1 MHFTYFLV
9 GFLVFITQRSSAS
22 YPQEDSNGIF
32 YVVYVPTDIA
42 TALTGGSQMEN
53 QGAPTFMHM
62 HTPMMY
68 SAPLVGKT
76 QVIPLGPDDINSL
89 RSRVRS
95 LVGSYGEEQGHHTD
109 IIFGLPFRKARARK
123 LAARRA
129 ARMRK
134 NLRRHRKVNKH

>member
-22 YPQEDSNGIF
+22 YPQEDSN
-32 YVVYVPTDIA
+32 
-42 TALTGGSQMEN
+42 GGSQMEN